1 MNNQVKRAKSMKASD
16 FDIKSYIELRKQETG
31 RFCEPFEV
39 EIDPTAAEV
48 LDTIHST
55 PLGRLL
61 RMIGSLPEIRQEK
74 VYDVRRQIDFGQ
86 YDINENLDV
95 ALDRVLEEF
104 IADG

>member
-1 MNNQVKRAKSMKASD
+1 MNVSD
-16 FDIKSYIELRKQETG
+16 FDIKSYIELRKQ
-31 RFCEPFEV
+31 RSDDFCEPFDLEM
-39 EIDPTAAEV
+39 DPTAAEV
-48 LDTIHST
+48 LDNIHST

-74 VYDVRRQIDFGQ
+74 VCDVRRQIDYGQ